1 MPERELPEPKKRKKS
16 KREVFNKNCNECI
29 HEHACELWAGGRM
42 AARNAT
48 ICQFY
53 EMVKSSNAYFCGFL
67 DGQKSIKEDENGR
80 S

>member
-1 MPERELPEPKKRKKS
+1 
-16 KREVFNKNCNECI
+16 
-29 HEHACELWAGGRM
+29 M